1 MIIAANSHA
10 VPVAVLFAVA
20 STESGQKGALRA
32 YALNV
37 DGRPIFSES
46 LEEAIESF
54 TKARQ
59 HGARFIDIGCMQ
71 IDHRFHAKNFQS
83 LQDMFDPHS
92 NVQYAAKLLGDLKA
106 REGSWTSAVARYHA
120 GPGNSRA
127 QKSYVCAV
135 IANMIG
141 GGFGSWTREATDYCR
156 R

>member
-1 MIIAANSHA
+1 MIAAAKSYS

-20 STESGQKGALRA
+20 LTESGQKGLLRA

-37 DGRPIFSES
+37 DGRPIFSETLQEA
-46 LEEAIESF
+46 LERFAEAS
-54 TKARQ
+54 RS
-59 HGARFIDIGCMQ
+59 GARFIDVGCMQ
-71 IDHRFHAKNFQS
+71 IDHHFHGKNFQS
-83 LQDMFDPHS
+83 MEEMFDPHR

-120 GPGNSRA
+120 GPGNPRA

-141 GGFGSWTREATDYCR
+141 GGFGSWTREATDYCQR
-156 R
+156 